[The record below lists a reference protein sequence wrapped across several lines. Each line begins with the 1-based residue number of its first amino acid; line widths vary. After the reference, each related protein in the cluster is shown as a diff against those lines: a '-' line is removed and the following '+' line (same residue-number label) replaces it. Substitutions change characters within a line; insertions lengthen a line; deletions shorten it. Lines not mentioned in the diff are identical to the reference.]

1 MGMQTYVKPGTRP
14 PTYSKN
20 AFNILDLDL
29 PLLVSVIVLVV
40 FGLLMVYSASWN
52 YSLRSDEPVSYILS
66 RQIIWVIIGTS
77 VAAFLC
83 LLDYKKYIPVVI
95 PMMAV
100 TLLMLIVV
108 LIINDNPTGPSR
120 TLFRGSVQPS
130 ELAKLV
136 VIIYLSVFLAAKGE
150 LLNNIGFGLVPV
162 AGILA
167 LIGSLILMEPDI
179 SAAVTIVILG
189 GLLFFLAGVDFRQ
202 IVIILLVII
211 LFGWGVVTL
220 TPTGSARIESYL
232 GGLQSPE
239 NASYHV
245 KRAMEAVVNGGLFGV
260 GIGKSNTKFTGLP
273 VPWTDSVFAVISE
286 ETGLIGSVFTI
297 VLFLVI
303 LWRGLLIS
311 KRAPDMLGKL
321 LSAGMTLWIC
331 LEAFVNI
338 AVMINLLPIAG
349 NALPMVSAG
358 GSNMVMSLA
367 AIGIIMSVAR
377 TSYKATQTSERRT
390 QSAVVD
396 LRRRDGRRRVPRSS
410 RITGSGE

>member
-1 MGMQTYVKPGTRP
+1 MQTYVKPGTRP
-14 PTYSKN
+14 SNAAKN
-20 AFNILDLDL
+20 GFNILDLDL
-29 PLLVSVIVLVV
+29 PLLVSVFVLVV

-66 RQIIWVIIGTS
+66 RQIIWVIIGTA

-83 LLDYKKYIPVVI
+83 IFDYRKFTPVVI

-130 ELAKLV
+130 ELAKIV

-150 LLNNIGFGLVPV
+150 LLNSIGFGLVPV

-167 LIGSLILMEPDI
+167 LIGSLVLMEPDI

-189 GLLFFLAGVDFRQ
+189 GLLFFLAGVDLRQ
-202 IVIILLVII
+202 IIIILVVIII
-211 LFGWGVVTL
+211 FGWAVVTL

-245 KRAMEAVVNGGLFGV
+245 KRALEAVVNGGLFGV
-260 GIGKSNTKFTGLP
+260 GIGKSTTKFTGLP
-273 VPWTDSVFAVISE
+273 VPWTDSVFAVIAE
-286 ETGLIGSVFTI
+286 ETGIIGSVITI
-297 VLFLVI
+297 ILFLVI
-303 LWRGLLIS
+303 LWRGLIIS
-311 KRAPDMLGKL
+311 KRAPDLLGKL

-367 AIGIIMSVAR
+367 AIGVIMSVAR
-377 TSYKATQTSERRT
+377 TSYKVTQTSERRT
-390 QSAVVD
+390 QSAVID
-396 LRRRDGRRRVPRSS
+396 LRRRDGRRRVPRSG
-410 RITGSGE
+410 RTTGTGE